1 MLDQKGLPELIR
13 EALNSRKPKFI
24 HDAPSHYRH
33 AGVLIPLLAENGM
46 HKVLFTKRTD
56 IVEHHKGQ
64 ISFPGGAAD
73 AEDKS
78 IEETV
83 IREAYEEIGLQE
95 ENVEIL
101 GRVDDTLTL
110 VSSFVVHPFV
120 GLIHS
125 RNNFVISR
133 EEVDRIIKVPWNDL
147 ISSNID
153 EKTCSVER
161 NGVVYQTPTFE
172 YDGDLIWGATAKMM
186 QNFIDILNP
195 K

>member
-13 EALNSRKPKFI
+13 EALNSRTPKRI

-46 HKVLFTKRTD
+46 HKILFTKRTD

-73 AEDKS
+73 AEDNS
-78 IEETV
+78 IKETV
-83 IREAYEEIGLQE
+83 IRETYEEIGLPE
-95 ENVEIL
+95 EDVEIL
-101 GRVDDTLTL
+101 GRIDDTLTL
-110 VSSFVVHPFV
+110 ESSFVVHPFV
-120 GLIHS
+120 GLIHN

-133 EEVDRIIKVPWNDL
+133 KEVKRIIKVPWNSL
-147 ISSNID
+147 IYSNID
-153 EKTCSVER
+153 KKTCSVER
-161 NGVVYQTPTFE
+161 NGVVYQTPAFE
-172 YDGDLIWGATAKMM
+172 YDGDVIWGATAKMM
-186 QNFIDILNP
+186 QNFLNILTH

>member
-1 MLDQKGLPELIR
+1 MLDEKGLPELIR
-13 EALNSRKPKFI
+13 ETLSSRTPKLI

-46 HKVLFTKRTD
+46 HRVLFTKRTD

-83 IREAYEEIGLQE
+83 IREAYEEIGLPE
-95 ENVEIL
+95 EDVEIL

-110 VSSFVVHPFV
+110 ESSFVVHPFV

-125 RNNFVISR
+125 RNNFVISKK
-133 EEVDRIIKVPWNDL
+133 EVERIIKVPWNSL
-147 ISSNID
+147 ISSNMD
-153 EKTCSVER
+153 ERTCSVER
-161 NGVVYQTPTFE
+161 AGVVYQTPAFE
-172 YDGDLIWGATAKMM
+172 YDGDVIWGATANMM
-186 QNFIDILNP
+186 QNFIDILNH